1 MEDEDFPYIDS
12 TIKDT
17 RGLIHV
23 YVAAV
28 NKTSEVHIPNVQFPL
43 LQDLDNDMGHR
54 TPFKSWGCGCRVRRK
69 SGMCQNDFVFVFF
82 SVGTD
87 LEDLEFLPQPSVLS
101 LAINNQTSTTTS
113 QH

>member
-1 MEDEDFPYIDS
+1 MSNKLNTLNFRHLKAMENDCGMEDEDFPYIDS

-54 TPFKSWGCGCRVRRK
+54 WRIFAANYSFQELGLGVPGQENIRNVS
-69 SGMCQNDFVFVFF
+69 N
-82 SVGTD
+82 
-87 LEDLEFLPQPSVLS
+87 
-101 LAINNQTSTTTS
+101 
-113 QH
+113 

>member
-1 MEDEDFPYIDS
+1 MENDCGMEDEDFPYIDS

-54 TPFKSWGCGCRVRRK
+54 WRIFAANYSFQELGLGVPGQENIRNVS
-69 SGMCQNDFVFVFF
+69 N
-82 SVGTD
+82 
-87 LEDLEFLPQPSVLS
+87 
-101 LAINNQTSTTTS
+101 
-113 QH
+113 

>member
-1 MEDEDFPYIDS
+1 MENDCGMEDEDFPYIDS

-54 TPFKSWGCGCRVRRK
+54 WRIFAANYSFQELGLGVPGQENIRKYFKTPIDKTNHLYFLQCG
-69 SGMCQNDFVFVFF
+69 S
-82 SVGTD
+82 
-87 LEDLEFLPQPSVLS
+87 
-101 LAINNQTSTTTS
+101 
-113 QH
+113 